1 MRGLKWFALVVALAV
16 LVAASVEAAERGG
29 TRGRGR
35 QAEQNEYDLLVTECK
50 LTDSQQAKLKAKI
63 KAKEEAVAAWNTAN
77 AQKIKAAEDAVAAA
91 RSGGEA
97 DARKTAGTAMRALNT
112 ERAAATADADAAI
125 LTVLTAEQ
133 KAAWEAF
140 KLYQNIMR
148 RYKKAALTDEQSA
161 KVKAACAVASKELG
175 AVEDD
180 GDERAARKAKSA
192 VEGKLRW
199 AIEALVLTP
208 EQREAVVRK
217 PRANK

>member
-29 TRGRGR
+29 RRGRGKE
-35 QAEQNEYDLLVTECK
+35 AEQSEYDLLVSECK
-50 LTDSQQAKLKAKI
+50 LTETQQTALKAKI
-63 KAKEEAVAAWNTAN
+63 KAKEDAVAAWNTAN
-77 AQKIKAAEDAVAAA
+77 AEKVKAAEDAVAAA

-97 DARKTAGTAMRALNT
+97 DARKKAGTAMRALNT

-125 LTVLTAEQ
+125 LTVLTPEQ

-140 KLYQNIMR
+140 NLYQSVMR
-148 RYKKAALTDEQSA
+148 RYRKVELTEEQSA
-161 KVKAACAVASKELG
+161 KVKAACAIASKELS

-192 VEGKLRW
+192 VEVKLRW
-199 AIEALVLTP
+199 AIEALVFTP
-208 EQREAVVRK
+208 EQREAVAKK
-217 PRANK
+217 PRAGK

>member
-29 TRGRGR
+29 RRGRGKE
-35 QAEQNEYDLLVTECK
+35 AEQSEYDLLVSECK
-50 LTDSQQAKLKAKI
+50 LTDAQQAKLKAKI
-63 KAKEEAVAAWNTAN
+63 KAKEEAVAAWNTTN
-77 AQKIKAAEDAVAAA
+77 AEKVKAAEDAVAAA

-97 DARKTAGTAMRALNT
+97 DAKKTAGAAMRALVT
-112 ERAAATADADAAI
+112 ERVAATADADAAI
-125 LTVLTAEQ
+125 LTVLTPEQ

-148 RYKKAALTDEQSA
+148 RYKKAALTEEQSA
-161 KVKAACAVASKELG
+161 KVKAACAIASKELG
-175 AVEDD
+175 PVDD

-192 VEGKLRW
+192 VEAKLRW
-199 AIEALVLTP
+199 AIEALVFTP
-208 EQREAVVRK
+208 EQRETVARK